1 MKPIE
6 IIANDLF
13 EKVRSRF
20 SNLQMGDENGTVTT
34 NSKDARFFDFDF
46 VVEGNNLGRVSIS
59 INDMGNLK
67 IFYGQGITEGTDSI
81 VQGMWYDFLRE
92 MRFFAKRRLLRFDT
106 RDIAKGNLDKNDF
119 RFLSQQKSNEVTE
132 SSMFGSSKTSYRKLE
147 DTSLIIRHTEAIDPE
162 KTGARSRKIKNL
174 FIQNKD
180 GERFKFPFKYLPGAR
195 AMQRH
200 VANGGYPH
208 DDAGKKIIKTCEEI
222 LKLSDFGKKVKYSSL
237 NDSAYNI
244 VEKAGQ
250 KLGQLRHHMESM
262 SKQKYYESW
271 MESQQNADN
280 SLVELDEVTLETYK
294 NTFTVQK
301 FDETL
306 SDVFPILHAIMQETN
321 EIDLDEYVEET
332 FTRPLRGKYPGWVKY
347 IEEDRNSWSLHVPVS
362 NKFIKSPV
370 PITGITI
377 WVPKPPEEVDS
388 AGDLGV
394 MWDTEGLDRDQL
406 HDMMTNL
413 YSKNIFEEPL
423 HQLLA
428 TLGFSSVASS
438 SVQVS
443 EWGMQ
448 DEGRA
453 SYDAFGVAEEIQN
466 VMTSIEGESTMQ
478 EISTFESW
486 ADSLVNEM
494 FSDDEL
500 ENLQDLVTQPLPVG
514 ANGEA
519 VQALAGIGIT
529 DPSLVNALQAI
540 AKMPNGADADARETI
555 KSYLGA
561 EASKLDWGDLESA
574 PVAPE
579 PAPAPEPSDMAEP
592 VPAGPE
598 EPAPAPTEEDSDED
612 FVASL
617 RNKMK
622 RHKDDNIDPDSKDRL
637 IEPDSSPKN
646 SKMKEVA
653 DIVSGFYNREDGTWT
668 KGEHGVVTHV
678 KRCFSNDSGKGGEK
692 EAALAAKL
700 IQHLNQKNEAQQ
712 TFEDIRKLAGLSM
725 SEAKKPSAGLSK
737 KEKSAT
743 VKKAKAGSDIGKK
756 GKSFDTVA
764 KAAGGGEKGKRIAA
778 AAMWKNIKR

>member
-20 SNLQMGDENGTVTT
+20 SNLQLGDENGSITT

-46 VVEGNNLGRVSIS
+46 VIDDNNLGRVSIS
-59 INDMGNLK
+59 INDIGNLK
-67 IFYGQGITEGTDSI
+67 IFYGQGITEGNDPAIQHT
-81 VQGMWYDFLRE
+81 WYNFLRE

-119 RFLSQQKSNEVTE
+119 QFLSQQKPNSVSE

-147 DTSLIIRHTEAIDPE
+147 DTSLIIRHTEAIDPD
-162 KTGARSRKIKNL
+162 KIGARSRKIKNL

-222 LKLSDFGKKVKYSSL
+222 IKLSNFGKKVKYSSL
-237 NDSAYNI
+237 NDSAFNI
-244 VEKAGQ
+244 IERAGQ
-250 KLGQLRHHMESM
+250 KLSQLRHHLESM
-262 SKQKYYESW
+262 SKQKYYETW
-271 MESQQNADN
+271 MENQQNEDN
-280 SLVELDEVTLETYK
+280 SLVELDAVTLETYK
-294 NTFTVQK
+294 QTFTVQK
-301 FDETL
+301 FDEEL
-306 SDVFPILHAIMQETN
+306 SEVFPILHAIMQETN
-321 EIDLDEYVEET
+321 ELDLDNYVSEIHKETTGEGKMSTNEFSKFEEWT
-332 FTRPLRGKYPGWVKY
+332 NSFT
-347 IEEDRNSWSLHVPVS
+347 
-362 NKFIKSPV
+362 
-370 PITGITI
+370 
-377 WVPKPPEEVDS
+377 
-388 AGDLGV
+388 
-394 MWDTEGLDRDQL
+394 TEG
-406 HDMMTNL
+406 
-413 YSKNIFEEPL
+413 
-423 HQLLA
+423 
-428 TLGFSSVASS
+428 
-438 SVQVS
+438 
-443 EWGMQ
+443 
-448 DEGRA
+448 
-453 SYDAFGVAEEIQN
+453 
-466 VMTSIEGESTMQ
+466 
-478 EISTFESW
+478 
-486 ADSLVNEM
+486 

-500 ENLQDLVTQPLPVG
+500 TGLQDLISEPLPVG

-529 DPSLVNALQAI
+529 DPSLVNALHAI

-555 KSYLGA
+555 KAYLGTDA
-561 EASKLDWGDLESA
+561 NKLDWGDLKST
-574 PVAPE
+574 
-579 PAPAPEPSDMAEP
+579 PAPQPTT
-592 VPAGPE
+592 GE
-598 EPAPAPTEEDSDED
+598 EPAADTAQSVPSGTEEPTPTDEDSDEE

-622 RHKDDNIDPDSKDRL
+622 RNKDDNIQPDTKDRL
-637 IEPDSSPKN
+637 IEPESSSKKN
-646 SKMKEVA
+646 KMKEVA

-678 KRCFSNDSGKGGEK
+678 KRCFSNDDGKGGEK

-700 IQHLNQKNEAQQ
+700 IRHLNQKNEAQK
-712 TFEDIRKLAGLSM
+712 TFEDICKLSGLSVI
-725 SEAKKPSAGLSK
+725 ETKKPSTGLTK

-756 GKSFDTVA
+756 GKNFDKLV
-764 KAAGGGEKGKRIAA
+764 KVAGGDEKGKKIAA

>member
-250 KLGQLRHHMESM
+250 KLSQLRHHMESM

-271 MESQQNADN
+271 MESQQNDN
-280 SLVELDEVTLETYK
+280 GSLIELDEITLETYK

-306 SDVFPILHAIMQETN
+306 SEVFPILHAIMQETN
-321 EIDLDEYVEET
+321 ELDLENYVGKVHEE
-332 FTRPLRGKYPGWVKY
+332 
-347 IEEDRNSWSLHVPVS
+347 
-362 NKFIKSPV
+362 
-370 PITGITI
+370 ITGEDEMPID
-377 WVPKPPEEVDS
+377 EF
-388 AGDLGV
+388 
-394 MWDTEGLDRDQL
+394 
-406 HDMMTNL
+406 TN
-413 YSKNIFEEPL
+413 FEEWTNSL
-423 HQLLA
+423 
-428 TLGFSSVASS
+428 TN
-438 SVQVS
+438 
-443 EWGMQ
+443 
-448 DEGRA
+448 EG
-453 SYDAFGVAEEIQN
+453 Y
-466 VMTSIEGESTMQ
+466 
-478 EISTFESW
+478 
-486 ADSLVNEM
+486 
-494 FSDDEL
+494 SDDEL
-500 ENLQDLVTQPLPVG
+500 ESLQDLVTQPLPVG

-561 EASKLDWGDLESA
+561 DADKLDWGDLDAA

-579 PAPAPEPSDMAEP
+579 PAPVPAPNPSDMAAPAADMAAPAAEPSDMTEP

-700 IQHLNQKNEAQQ
+700 IHHLNQKNEAQQ

-743 VKKAKAGSDIGKK
+743 VKKAKAGGDISKK

-764 KAAGGGEKGKRIAA
+764 KAAGGGEKGKKIAA